1 MCQLTCVDNDNNNYR
16 IDVAKYH
23 KSYPVKFLKGA
34 EVWNYIYWY
43 RFDTES
49 VLLQPRIL
57 TSVYLQYC
65 RYSKSALKLPKKTE
79 SFNIFPRFSLRILF
93 FVYCKIISYHQ
104 SCETAM

>member
-16 IDVAKYH
+16 IDIAKYH

-34 EVWNYIYWY
+34 V
-43 RFDTES
+43 S

-79 SFNIFPRFSLRILF
+79 SFNIFPRFSLRLLF